1 MALLL
6 SSNIRLFCCVKRL
19 VNSNVI
25 LLNSRVFSQV
35 INKNSKQIQRL
46 KKDQNDR
53 KFTGQV
59 SADSCLF

>member
-1 MALLL
+1 MALLFR
-6 SSNIRLFCCVKRL
+6 SNIRLFCCVKRL

-35 INKNSKQIQRL
+35 INKNNKQIERL
-46 KKDQNDR
+46 KKDQNNR

-59 SADSCLF
+59 SAD

>member
-6 SSNIRLFCCVKRL
+6 RSNIRLLCCVKRL
-19 VNSNVI
+19 ANSNVI

-35 INKNSKQIQRL
+35 INKNNKQIERL

-53 KFTGQV
+53 NSTGQV
-59 SADSCLF
+59 SAD